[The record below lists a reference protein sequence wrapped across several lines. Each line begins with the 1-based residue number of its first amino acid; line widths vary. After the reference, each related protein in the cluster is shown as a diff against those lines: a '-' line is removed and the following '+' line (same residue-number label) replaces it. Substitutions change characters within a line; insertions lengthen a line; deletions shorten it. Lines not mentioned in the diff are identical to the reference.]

1 MDFNGDQQVEG
12 PNCSFKGL
20 PADMNILDDMGVSK
34 LTHLMK
40 WTNPLRQFC
49 LFPLDILTENQTK
62 GRKKYF
68 GKVMLLSG
76 LNIQT

>member
-40 WTNPLRQFC
+40 WTNP
-49 LFPLDILTENQTK
+49 
-62 GRKKYF
+62 
-68 GKVMLLSG
+68 
-76 LNIQT
+76 